1 MFVHRQSSVTQ
12 YPLLYPLWSSSFPFL
27 VDANNVGDG
36 LCLLFYAAFSFLHH
50 STEIRQSSV
59 YLYIYDVCS
68 VCHHVCSDGRIV
80 CSGVVLVCSSI
91 CSSIRPSFN
100 RRCNFPCMPI
110 LHGHLPLQL
119 LYLQLYMPLLHSAP
133 TPPSTAAA
141 AEGSRGHMRSAGHFI
156 CFTSSDSSIAPA
168 VPAGVSLSSLFL
180 VLRFTC
186 SIVPLQF
193 SLLFLFWDYCVPRL
207 LCCCIDKTS
216 SLVLLLHPSS
226 FIPHSSWR

>member
-1 MFVHRQSSVTQ
+1 MLHSRSYIILPRSDNPRFICIYTMCVRCAITSAAMVASSVRESFWCVVRFVPPFVPHLIGGAIFPACPSCMAICRFSCCISNCICLYCTR
-12 YPLLYPLWSSSFPFL
+12 LLP
-27 VDANNVGDG
+27 
-36 LCLLFYAAFSFLHH
+36 
-50 STEIRQSSV
+50 
-59 YLYIYDVCS
+59 
-68 VCHHVCSDGRIV
+68 
-80 CSGVVLVCSSI
+80 
-91 CSSIRPSFN
+91 
-100 RRCNFPCMPI
+100 
-110 LHGHLPLQL
+110 
-119 LYLQLYMPLLHSAP
+119 
-133 TPPSTAAA
+133 PPSTAAA